1 MAYGIDPRLKR
12 AIETEAPK
20 YLQPVLEAT
29 AMQESGGRL
38 DAVGDNGSSY
48 GPYQMHRGGRL
59 TSAGYT
65 PRQAMD
71 PVLATRA
78 AAKEFQTYW
87 DRGLRGGELAAAAQR
102 PADQAGYAA
111 KVNQYLQGIT
121 PTSAAS
127 GLSDVRSQ
135 SPRETLPSKTETL
148 GQSLAAAYMNRRKGQ
163 GLFEAVKPAILGSV
177 MSTVDETL
185 GTDAVSP
192 EEGEALNP
200 AGADGVVGAAQS
212 QLGTPYSW
220 GGGTPSGPSEGFG
233 RGAGTVGFDCSS
245 LVQYAWAKAG
255 VKLPRTTYDQIK
267 VGRPVGS
274 LADAQPGDLLFP
286 STGHVQMY
294 VGPGKVIEAPR
305 TGGKVQI
312 VAPRDS
318 YIAIRRPA

>member
-1 MAYGIDPRLKR
+1 MAYGIDPRLKK
-12 AIETEAPK
+12 AIQTEAPD
-20 YLQPVLEAT
+20 YLRPVLEAT

-38 DAVGDNGSSY
+38 DATGDNGTSF

-59 TSAGYT
+59 DAAHYT
-65 PRQAMD
+65 PQQAMD

-87 DRGLRGGELAAAAQR
+87 DKGLRGGQLAAAAQR
-102 PADQAGYAA
+102 PADQAGYAT
-111 KVNQYLQGIT
+111 KVDQYLSGINPSPST
-121 PTSAAS
+121 LSEATAPARGPLPDRAT
-127 GLSDVRSQ
+127 GLGESIV
-135 SPRETLPSKTETL
+135 
-148 GQSLAAAYMNRRKGQ
+148 AAYMNRRKGE
-163 GLFEAVKPAILGSV
+163 GLFEAAKPAILNSV
-177 MSTVDETL
+177 MSTVDETI
-185 GTDAVSP
+185 GSDAVSQ
-192 EEGEALNP
+192 EGGVKSNP
-200 AGADGVVGAAQS
+200 TGAGGVVGAAES
-212 QLGTPYSW
+212 QLGQPYAW
-220 GGGTPSGPSEGFG
+220 GGGTTSGPSEGFAQ
-233 RGAGTVGFDCSS
+233 GAGTVGFDCSS

-255 VKLPRTTYDQIK
+255 VKLPRTTYEQIK
-267 VGRPVGS
+267 VGHPVRG